1 MADTFP
7 LLIGAAF
14 TNNFIVSRLC
24 ATCPF
29 FGAGGRVENAA
40 VMAGAVTT
48 VLTVSAFA
56 HWLIDRFLLTPF
68 DVRYL
73 STVVCVAVIVALAHY
88 ADVGVRARHPQAHG
102 AFGRCLP
109 LITMNCALTGSA
121 LLASL
126 NAPGVFASVG
136 YALAAAVGFTLLVVA
151 FCALQARVDAALV
164 PAPFRGAPAALVGA
178 GLMSLAFMGFRG
190 LGS

>member
-14 TNNFIVSRLC
+14 TNNFIVSRTC
-24 ATCPF
+24 ASCPF
-29 FGAGGRVENAA
+29 FGAGGRVENAV

-56 HWLIDRFLLTPF
+56 YWLIDRFLLAPF

-88 ADVGVRARHPQAHG
+88 ADVGVRARHPQAHR

-151 FCALQARVDAALV
+151 FCALQVRVDAALV